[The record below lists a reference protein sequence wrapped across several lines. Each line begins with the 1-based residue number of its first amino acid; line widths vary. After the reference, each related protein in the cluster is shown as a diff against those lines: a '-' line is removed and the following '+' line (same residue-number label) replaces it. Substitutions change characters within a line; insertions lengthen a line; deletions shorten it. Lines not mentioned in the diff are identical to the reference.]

1 MKRFDRVSNSRL
13 LEMFR
18 WHLDESPLRKSK
30 LGPMLVELSECA
42 AVIRRKLGMDDK
54 DKNVDQTGGQ
64 DFQRN
69 TTKYWVPTAHLMD
82 VKCFILQHLP
92 IYVFRDPTKKG
103 HKQVPTDDSL
113 ITSVYYDDEAMSLYA
128 GRLKK
133 DESAIAVRLRYYG
146 DGDPAQKDIF
156 VERKIHHE
164 SWVQKPSIKQR
175 FVLEEAQIYPYLQGK
190 FKESQYERI
199 LLRDGVNDANRKKG
213 LELFREIQNAVIDR
227 GLTPNCTTR
236 YKRTAFQVPGNA
248 RVRISIDAD
257 LEMIAEK
264 GFHNKRWGRD
274 LRFVDPR
281 DIEQFPYA
289 VLEVKLQLRHGEEA
303 PDWIQDLTSRPYV
316 QAVPFFSKYIHG
328 CFKLFPERTNLQP
341 PWHEYLKKHQPKML
355 FPGYVAQHRFTRDEK
370 SITMEDRLIDA
381 VTNLARNVSSPN
393 NSNSGLDEVELEVI
407 THDDVKN
414 TSKIEAL
421 NLDGVRKRARSRSM
435 HSPRVTGA
443 EKKSADEKQKDMHVV
458 VPMKIEPKTYFANER
473 TFLQWVNFGVILQG
487 FGVSLIAQGTTFST
501 ICGWTMCVLA
511 VLSVVYAL
519 VLFRWRAYAIRM
531 RRADG
536 RYDDVYGPVIIVS
549 FLIIGIFVGAILGA
563 TVSDKNE

>member
-1 MKRFDRVSNSRL
+1 M
-13 LEMFR
+13 
-18 WHLDESPLRKSK
+18 
-30 LGPMLVELSECA
+30 G
-42 AVIRRKLGMDDK
+42 
-54 DKNVDQTGGQ
+54 
-64 DFQRN
+64 
-69 TTKYWVPTAHLMD
+69 
-82 VKCFILQHLP
+82 
-92 IYVFRDPTKKG
+92 
-103 HKQVPTDDSL
+103 
-113 ITSVYYDDEAMSLYA
+113 
-128 GRLKK
+128 
-133 DESAIAVRLRYYG
+133 
-146 DGDPAQKDIF
+146 
-156 VERKIHHE
+156 
-164 SWVQKPSIKQR
+164 
-175 FVLEEAQIYPYLQGK
+175 
-190 FKESQYERI
+190 
-199 LLRDGVNDANRKKG
+199 
-213 LELFREIQNAVIDR
+213 
-227 GLTPNCTTR
+227 
-236 YKRTAFQVPGNA
+236 
-248 RVRISIDAD
+248 
-257 LEMIAEK
+257 
-264 GFHNKRWGRD
+264 
-274 LRFVDPR
+274 
-281 DIEQFPYA
+281 
-289 VLEVKLQLRHGEEA
+289 
-303 PDWIQDLTSRPYV
+303 
-316 QAVPFFSKYIHG
+316 
-328 CFKLFPERTNLQP
+328 
-341 PWHEYLKKHQPKML
+341 
-355 FPGYVAQHRFTRDEK
+355 
-370 SITMEDRLIDA
+370 EDRLIDA

-435 HSPRVTGA
+435 HLPRVTGA